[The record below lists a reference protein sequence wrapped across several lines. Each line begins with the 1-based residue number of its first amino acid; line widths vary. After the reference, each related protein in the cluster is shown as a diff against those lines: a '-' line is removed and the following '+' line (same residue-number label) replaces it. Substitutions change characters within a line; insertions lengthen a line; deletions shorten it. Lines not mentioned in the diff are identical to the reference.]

1 MFNIALC
8 DDNNPFLDYETKL
21 VKEFFDSRE
30 SEYNCDCYESGS
42 QLLSMADRI
51 RKYDLIILDYEMD
64 GLSGFETANQIYIIE
79 PKAKI
84 AFATNYIDLTREGY
98 KYGAI
103 RYLVKQDNSF
113 REDLFEC
120 ITFVLKNKL
129 AEQRTVLDL
138 CDGKKAVDYD
148 SIIYVSSE
156 KHYVRYFINGENDEV
171 YNLRRCSLDLVAGEL
186 PYYFTRIHLR
196 YLINLKYAVRLH
208 DCLLDVKVSPEKS
221 ISLPVARDRLKE
233 VTRLYCLQKGEF

>member
-1 MFNIALC
+1 M
-8 DDNNPFLDYETKL
+8 
-21 VKEFFDSRE
+21 
-30 SEYNCDCYESGS
+30 
-42 QLLSMADRI
+42 
-51 RKYDLIILDYEMD
+51 
-64 GLSGFETANQIYIIE
+64 
-79 PKAKI
+79 
-84 AFATNYIDLTREGY
+84 
-98 KYGAI
+98 
-103 RYLVKQDNSF
+103 
-113 REDLFEC
+113 
-120 ITFVLKNKL
+120 KNKL